1 MSTEETYTLNAL
13 PDRNTRGAFSV
24 FCDDVREETS
34 GKLIHIGVYG
44 QDVLVPSFPALLP
57 TLTVMTWAWTSLENP
72 FRKLIFRTI
81 LDDQVLTAEEIDPV
95 AATAGDEQSQGK
107 PTDVASALVRQ
118 HFTRTV
124 RFSPFVVERESI
136 LRVRVETED
145 GELRTSALRFKLA
158 VPSQKG

>member
-1 MSTEETYTLNAL
+1 MSTEATYTLNAL

-34 GKLIHIGVYG
+34 GKLIYIGVYG
-44 QDVLVPSFPALLP
+44 QDVFVPSFPALLP

-72 FRKLIFRTI
+72 FQKLVFRTI
-81 LDDQVLTAEEIDPV
+81 LDDQVLTAEQIDPV
-95 AATAGDEQSQGK
+95 AATAGDDSSQNNLADT
-107 PTDVASALVRQ
+107 PSALVRQ
-118 HFTRTV
+118 HFTRTI

-158 VPSQKG
+158 APSQQG